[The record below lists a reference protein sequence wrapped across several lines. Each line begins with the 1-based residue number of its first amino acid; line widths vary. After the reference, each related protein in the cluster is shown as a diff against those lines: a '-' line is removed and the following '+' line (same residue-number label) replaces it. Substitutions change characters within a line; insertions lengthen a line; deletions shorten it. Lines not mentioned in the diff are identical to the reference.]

1 MLRIL
6 AIMKVT
12 AIILFVAVGLASAQ
26 TTTTEAPDAR
36 DLSAD
41 TSHALGKSGKSGGP
55 DASPGKGSGKGS
67 GKTGNGSGKGSSSG
81 KGGGKKEKKGKSGS
95 PISQLFSSHHGVSLV
110 AGSAAMITL
119 FVGAAA
125 FAHRRQKTVGYQ
137 ELTANELQTVSDAK
151 ESAPI
156 AFETSPLIA
165 V

>member
-55 DASPGKGSGKGS
+55 GASPGKGSGKGS

-95 PISQLFSSHHGVSLV
+95 PISQLFSSHRK
-110 AGSAAMITL
+110 IT
-119 FVGAAA
+119 FV
-125 FAHRRQKTVGYQ
+125 FCM
-137 ELTANELQTVSDAK
+137 LM
-151 ESAPI
+151 
-156 AFETSPLIA
+156 SPLFNQMSFQM